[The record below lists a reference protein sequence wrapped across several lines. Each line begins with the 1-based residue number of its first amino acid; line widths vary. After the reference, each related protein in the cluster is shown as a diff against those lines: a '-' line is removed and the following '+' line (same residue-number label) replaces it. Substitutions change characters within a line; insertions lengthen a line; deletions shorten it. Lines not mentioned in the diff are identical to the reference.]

1 VKNVDIAVYT
11 RTKNGAGQWRYHG
24 VKTGRGVKTGTLA
37 PPFYFRR
44 VTGHLTSQGKPQR
57 TWIQLKAETLQAGR
71 EELKTLQLAFAA
83 QAKGLTVAEA
93 DDLNNA
99 NRTPL
104 RIAVEKFLD
113 LKRGKAPK
121 TVAQYTLVLQQFRE
135 QVQRKIRFVDEVNEL
150 VLDSYK
156 RRLEEQGL
164 APKTIKNRLLIVCFL
179 LKKNGIQNSTKLV
192 EMPTIEEEV
201 PEPYTREQIESLFAY
216 MDREGLEE
224 EKLRYKFFLGSSLR
238 EKEVMF
244 AEWDDIDFSKGTIRV
259 HAKKDV
265 GFTVKNHEDRR
276 VPLPTDLLE
285 SLKERHKKPPH
296 ERWIFVSEAGTPE
309 GHFLRRLKTI
319 ALRAGLNCRR
329 CRTKLTKGS
338 YDHKHVAEVT
348 CAKAPVCERW
358 KLHRFRK
365 TRATRWMEAGIP
377 VRNIQK
383 WLGHRSLETTMVY
396 LGLTGV
402 EELRS
407 KIDAA

>member
-1 VKNVDIAVYT
+1 VNKVKTAVYT
-11 RTKNGAGQWRYHG
+11 RTKNGAGQWRYHR

-44 VTGHLTSQGKPQR
+44 VTGHLTCQGKPQR
-57 TWIQLKAETLQAGR
+57 AWIQLKAETLQSGR
-71 EELKTLQLAFAA
+71 EELQTLELAFAA

-93 DDLNNA
+93 NDLHNA

-104 RIAVEKFLD
+104 RIGVEKFLD

-121 TVAQYTLVLQQFRE
+121 TLAQYTLVLRQFLE
-135 QVQRKIRFVDEVNEL
+135 QVHRKIRFVDEVNEV
-150 VLDSYK
+150 VLDGYK
-156 RRLEEQGL
+156 RRLEQEGL

-201 PEPYTREQIESLFAY
+201 PEPYTSEQIESLFAY
-216 MDREGLEE
+216 LDREGLQE
-224 EKLRYKFFLGSSLR
+224 EKQRYKFFLGSSLR

-244 AEWDDIDFSKGTIRV
+244 AEWDDIDFTRSTIRV

-276 VPLPTDLLE
+276 VPLPTDLIE
-285 SLKERHKKPPH
+285 SLKERHKKRPH
-296 ERWIFVSEAGTPE
+296 ERWIFVSQAGTPE
-309 GHFLRRLKTI
+309 GHFLRRLKTV
-319 ALRAGLNCRR
+319 ALRAGLNCGR
-329 CRTKLTKGS
+329 CRTTITKGS
-338 YDHKHVAEVT
+338 FDHKHAAEVT
-348 CAKAPVCERW
+348 CAKAPVCDRW

-377 VRNIQK
+377 IRNIQK
-383 WLGHRSLETTMVY
+383 WLGHRSLETTMIY